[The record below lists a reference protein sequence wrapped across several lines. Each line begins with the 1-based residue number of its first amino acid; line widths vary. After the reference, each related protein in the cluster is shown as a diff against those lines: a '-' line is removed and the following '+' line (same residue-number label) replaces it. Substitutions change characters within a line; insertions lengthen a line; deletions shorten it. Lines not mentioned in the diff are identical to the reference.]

1 MKEQITDL
9 KKTFKEE
16 IWEIKTTVRD
26 FIDWADNKYATKE
39 ELKTIRQSVDWTN
52 QTKTERVKS
61 WWAIIVALISSL
73 WFIAQSIFTK

>member
-39 ELKTIRQSVDWTN
+39 ELKTIRQSVGWTN